1 MVIKSSRF
9 LKTVTVIVTA
19 FVLVFSTQLSSFAVY
34 IENHYKYNDNKN
46 FEIIGISS
54 WTPKGEITI
63 PSKATAIKSGAFY
76 NSGFFLWDIVNVSKI
91 TKVII
96 PESVR
101 YIESRAFTGDCSS
114 LKEVVIQN
122 AKSKISVADDAFPS
136 GATVTYTIEETTQPP
151 TTKPTVPT
159 TQPPATTQAP
169 TTTAPSTTLAP
180 TSSKNE
186 VATIKDDKADKS
198 DKADKADKAETTKSP
213 LEDKT
218 TAETTTQPSHVVVNE
233 NYIPLADIKN
243 EGYPEELDA
252 WKLLVNSNGDVE
264 QSVTKQ
270 VKQEKEGPTAT
281 TYAVSASAVL
291 ATFTTIIL
299 TYFKFKK

>member
-9 LKTVTVIVTA
+9 LKTVTVIMTA
-19 FVLVFSTQLSSFAVY
+19 FVLVFSTQLSSFAVH
-34 IENHYKYNDNKN
+34 IENNYKYNDDKN
-46 FEIIGISS
+46 FEIIGLRSTGISG
-54 WTPKGEITI
+54 WTPKDELTI

-136 GATVTYTIEETTQPP
+136 GATVTYTVQETTQPQ

-169 TTTAPSTTLAP
+169 TTTTTAPSTTLAP
-180 TSSKNE
+180 TSPKNE
-186 VATIKDDKADKS
+186 VATSKADKS
-198 DKADKADKAETTKSP
+198 DKAETTKSP

>member
-54 WTPKGEITI
+54 WSPKGEITI

-136 GATVTYTIEETTQPP
+136 GATVTYTVQETTQPP
-151 TTKPTVPT
+151 ITKPTVPT
-159 TQPPATTQAP
+159 TKPPATTQAP
-169 TTTAPSTTLAP
+169 TPTTTTTAPSTTLAP

-186 VATIKDDKADKS
+186 VATSKD
-198 DKADKADKAETTKSP
+198 DKADKAETTKSP
-213 LEDKT
+213 SEDKT